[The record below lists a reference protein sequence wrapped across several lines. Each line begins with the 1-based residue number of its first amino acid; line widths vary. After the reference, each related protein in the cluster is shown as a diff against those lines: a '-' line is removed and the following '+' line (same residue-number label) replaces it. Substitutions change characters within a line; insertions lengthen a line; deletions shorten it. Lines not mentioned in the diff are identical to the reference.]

1 MVKPRKGVK
10 KEKCAA
16 SITIHDAADM
26 SFKGKKEIADWLRK
40 QAKMLLKEGD
50 NYSTRFR
57 ASYLYT

>member
-1 MVKPRKGVK
+1 MK

-26 SFKGKKEIADWLRK
+26 TPKGKKEIAEWLRK

-50 NYSTRFR
+50 NYPTRFR
-57 ASYLYT
+57 ASYLYI